1 MDRLKLQKFL
11 LEYLENEF
19 IDQIATENWIDILNT
34 EFIGRALGT
43 YSDKI
48 EEINVDSLSD
58 LREASTLAYNVLCDI
73 FNLNPENLVI
83 PSGTKRICDYCCY
96 GVDSIKNL
104 ILPEG
109 LEEIAPSA
117 FKYTKLKTISFPSSL
132 VTINTSAFSDIDS
145 TIESLEFNSSIL
157 ILDWHTFRNSKCKQ
171 VTFNVSSKL
180 VIDPYCFFS
189 SGITTLAFKKIPKNW
204 SIDSVSAFKDCV
216 NFKRVIIGDCVFDFN
231 KGGISFNGTLE
242 DFKKVNDQ
250 MLLFLENILKGVIY
264 QNIIY
269 IDNRTYMLRGGIII
283 DFQTG
288 EELWG
293 EEEVDL

>member
-1 MDRLKLQKFL
+1 MDKLRLQKFL

-19 IDQIATENWIDILNT
+19 IDQIATENWIDILNA

-83 PSGTKRICDYCCY
+83 PSGTKRICDWCCY
-96 GVDSIKNL
+96 AVDSIKNL

-109 LEEIAPSA
+109 LEEIALGA

-132 VTINTSAFSDIDS
+132 VTINASAFSGIDS

-157 ILDWHTFRNSKCKQ
+157 TLDWHTFEKSKCKQ

-180 VIDPYCFFS
+180 IISPYCFVFS
-189 SGITTLAFKKIPKNW
+189 SITTLAFKKIPKNY
-204 SIDSVSAFKDCV
+204 SIDRDAFKDCV

-231 KGGISFNGTLE
+231 KWGISFNGTLE
-242 DFKKVNDQ
+242 DFKKVNNQ

-269 IDNRTYMLRGGIII
+269 IDNRTYVLRGGIII